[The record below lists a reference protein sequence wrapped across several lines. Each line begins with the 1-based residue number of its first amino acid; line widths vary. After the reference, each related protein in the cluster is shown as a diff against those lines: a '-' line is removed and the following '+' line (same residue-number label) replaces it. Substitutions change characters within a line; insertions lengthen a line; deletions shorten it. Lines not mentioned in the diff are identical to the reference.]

1 MSGVTGY
8 DWRRPSPATRA
19 EERTVEAHTG
29 VQAGQVLIVE
39 QAVGHCDGNHAQ
51 TELFKFTN
59 MTKEGKILETAY
71 RWTSTIQTDVSPCL

>member
-51 TELFKFTN
+51 TELLPLSAPFRSCSSLLSALRF
-59 MTKEGKILETAY
+59 
-71 RWTSTIQTDVSPCL
+71 Q